1 MSTNNKC
8 HVISSFSNI
17 KTILPGIPSNP
28 TNIAVIILSPKWN
41 PQVAPITFINKINI
55 PPNKELIINFS
66 IIFRGIMN
74 ILPIRKIT
82 IIPAKYAI
90 KVFESKLNHLT
101 TINIMF

>member
-1 MSTNNKC
+1 MENKLN
-8 HVISSFSNI
+8 VDAII
-17 KTILPGIPSNP
+17 D
-28 TNIAVIILSPKWN
+28 IARNLGLQDRCRELEFLKSRLDS
-41 PQVAPITFINKINI
+41 
-55 PPNKELIINFS
+55 PNKDLIINFS

-74 ILPIRKIT
+74 ILPIKKIT